1 MPEQEIVADILP
13 SLITAFVSFIAM
25 LTSYKAAKN
34 ASKQSFSNN
43 VDSMKFT
50 QKEKVADQIAEKS
63 AILLTKC
70 DPNVLNTVINEI
82 VPRSIS
88 HEENRNIRT
97 RLLGISDELQTLSNI
112 IKMLTYSIFE
122 DEAMLNKLG
131 DTGSKLDAVCE
142 KSSAMILKLCD
153 IYTAMTPEGSIK
165 NLNIMEEISK
175 LQRTFSEEYKE
186 PYIQLHLAL
195 SDLIWYVRQ
204 QSIPKTENKKIH
216 KRNKKIK

>member
-1 MPEQEIVADILP
+1 
-13 SLITAFVSFIAM
+13 
-25 LTSYKAAKN
+25 
-34 ASKQSFSNN
+34 
-43 VDSMKFT
+43 
-50 QKEKVADQIAEKS
+50 
-63 AILLTKC
+63 
-70 DPNVLNTVINEI
+70 
-82 VPRSIS
+82 
-88 HEENRNIRT
+88 
-97 RLLGISDELQTLSNI
+97 
-112 IKMLTYSIFE
+112 MLTYSIFE

-195 SDLIWYVRQ
+195 SDLIWYKYLKYSHYMDKYYFSFSFYTIFLVIYINEN
-204 QSIPKTENKKIH
+204 IPHCYLLKNHEYLLLQH
-216 KRNKKIK
+216 YHFS